1 MRWRT
6 SRTGEPDAHL
16 AGLLIGVDAIVWGAD
31 ADERRMTYVS
41 DGCRSITG
49 HDADVWLAAGDFGE
63 ALVLDSD
70 RERVTSAL
78 DRVAAGG
85 DREELEYRLS
95 TVTGDA
101 VWVMNAV
108 RGVVGPDG
116 RRELHGVIVDITRR
130 KEAEQALLAQLSRSE
145 EEYRTLFDLHPNPI
159 WVYDI
164 ETLRF
169 LAVNEAAVHQYG
181 YSRQELA
188 SMTIADIRPQDVVPA
203 LMAAVGNVAQ
213 GATRSGPWH
222 HRKRDGTVF
231 EVEISSHTIEFGGRR
246 GEVVMAIDVSERR
259 ALEQQLLQAQKME
272 AVGQL
277 AGGVA
282 HDFNNLALVISG
294 HAELLLDELDGER
307 PRESVHEIRRA
318 ADQAR
323 ELTRQLLAFSRRQV
337 LHPVEIDVN
346 VVVGELVPMLRRL
359 IGDDVD
365 LSTQLGSGLGTV
377 RADPAQLRQVVMNLA
392 LNARDAMPSGG
403 RLSIETTARR
413 LDEQLT
419 EARLELVPGD
429 YVVLAVS
436 DTGFGMDDATQ
447 ERIFEPFF
455 TTKRPGEG
463 TGLGLSTVYGIV
475 KQSGGS
481 IWVYSEPGRGTT
493 FKVYLPLH
501 GAAQTA
507 APAASDVEA
516 KAAGTAAAT
525 VLLVEDH
532 DQVRTL
538 VHLVLEKQGFTVLA
552 ASNGGD
558 ALAVAAAHEGPID
571 LILTDLVMP
580 GMDGKELVEC
590 LRELRPGI
598 RALFTSGYAQGMVEG
613 RELDDGDAFLPK
625 PYDHAELASAIGA
638 ALAAAPGNSRAE
650 GSTSSA

>member
-6 SRTGEPDAHL
+6 SRTGEPDSHL
-16 AGLLIGVDAIVWGAD
+16 AGLLTGLDVVVWAADVDD
-31 ADERRMTYVS
+31 RRLTYVS
-41 DGCRSITG
+41 DGCRLLSG
-49 HDADVWLAAGDFGE
+49 HGPEAWLSAAGYAVD
-63 ALVLDSD
+63 LVDAAD
-70 RERVTSAL
+70 RERVTDAL
-78 DRVAAGG
+78 ERIAAGD
-85 DREELEYRLS
+85 DREEVEYRLE
-95 TVTGDA
+95 TPNGQT
-101 VWVMNAV
+101 VWVVNTVHALA
-108 RGVVGPDG
+108 GPDG
-116 RRELHGVIVDITRR
+116 RRELHGVIVDVTRR
-130 KEAEQALLAQLSRSE
+130 KEAEQALLEQLGRSE

-159 WVYDI
+159 WVYDL

-169 LAVNEAAVHQYG
+169 LAVNAATVRQYG

-188 SMTIADIRPQDVVPA
+188 SMTIADIRPQDEVGA
-203 LMAAVGNVAQ
+203 MLAAVGNVAE

-231 EVEISSHTIEFGGRR
+231 EVEISSHTIVFGGRQ

-282 HDFNNLALVISG
+282 HDFNNLALVIAG
-294 HAELLLDELDGER
+294 HAELLLDEIDDAR
-307 PRESVHEIRRA
+307 PRESIREIRRA

-323 ELTRQLLAFSRRQV
+323 ELTHQLLAFSRRQV
-337 LHPVEIDVN
+337 LHPVDIDVN
-346 VVVGELVPMLRRL
+346 EVVGEVVPLLRRL

-365 LSTQLGSGLGTV
+365 LSTQLGSGVGTV

-392 LNARDAMPSGG
+392 LNARDAMPGGG
-403 RLSIETTARR
+403 RLSIETSARS

-419 EARLELVPGD
+419 EVRLELAPGE

-436 DTGFGMDDATQ
+436 DTGVGMDDATR

-455 TTKRPGEG
+455 TTKNPGEG

-481 IWVYSEPGRGTT
+481 IWVYSELGRGTT

-501 GAAQTA
+501 GAPAAA
-507 APAASDVEA
+507 APAARESEA
-516 KAAGTAAAT
+516 EAAAAT
-525 VLLVEDH
+525 ATLLLVEDH
-532 DQVRTL
+532 EQVRTL

-552 ASNGGD
+552 ASNGGE
-558 ALAVAAAHEGPID
+558 ALAVSAAHEGPID
-571 LILTDLVMP
+571 VVLTDLIMP
-580 GMDGKELVEC
+580 GMGGKELVER
-590 LRELRPGI
+590 LREQRPGV
-598 RALFTSGYAQGMVEG
+598 RALFTSGYAQGMIEG

-625 PYDHAELASAIGA
+625 PYDQAELASAIGA
-638 ALAAAPGNSRAE
+638 VLAAAAG
-650 GSTSSA
+650 